1 MASTFPVTVEVP
13 EREPEKEEQPSSS
26 PFLAPQPDVEPPPFV
41 IKLVTII
48 PG

>member
-13 EREPEKEEQPSSS
+13 EREPEKEERPLSS

-41 IKLVTII
+41 IKLRSPV